1 MARKIKRG
9 DTVLVISGRSKG
21 LSGKVLKVLTKKQRV
36 IVEGANVVRKHV
48 KKGPEGG
55 GRIIE
60 KEAPIH
66 ISNVKLICPK
76 CGKPTRVGF
85 TFVEGEKK
93 RFCKKCK
100 QVID

>member
-9 DTVLVISGRSKG
+9 DTVIVISGKSKG
-21 LSGKVLKVLTKKQRV
+21 LSGKVLKVITKNNRV
-36 IVEGANVVRKHV
+36 IVEGANIVKKHV
-48 KKGPEGG
+48 KRGVDGK

-85 TFVEGEKK
+85 TFVDGEKK

-100 QVID
+100 QTID

>member
-1 MARKIKRG
+1 MAGKIKRG
-9 DTVLVISGRSKG
+9 DTVIVISGKNKG
-21 LSGKVLKVLTKKQRV
+21 LSGKVLKVITKNNRV
-36 IVEGANVVRKHV
+36 IVEGANIVKKHV
-48 KKGPEGG
+48 KRGTEGS

-85 TFVEGEKK
+85 TFVDGEKK
-93 RFCKKCK
+93 RLCKKCK
-100 QVID
+100 QTID

>member
-9 DTVLVISGRSKG
+9 DTVIVIRGRSKG
-21 LSGKVLKVLTKKQRV
+21 LSGKVLNVITKNNRV
-36 IVEGANVVRKHV
+36 IVEGANIVKKHV
-48 KKGPEGG
+48 KRGTEGS

-60 KEAPIH
+60 KEEPIH

-85 TFVEGEKK
+85 TFVDGEKK
-93 RFCKKCK
+93 RLCKKCK
-100 QVID
+100 QIID